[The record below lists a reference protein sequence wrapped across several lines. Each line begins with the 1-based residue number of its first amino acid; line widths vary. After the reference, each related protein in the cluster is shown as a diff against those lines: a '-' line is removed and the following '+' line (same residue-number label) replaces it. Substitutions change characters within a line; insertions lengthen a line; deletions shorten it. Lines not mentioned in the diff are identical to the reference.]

1 MGKITKQQYEVALAK
16 VEELL
21 SLVDDSVPVTD
32 SNAVLLTIFSD
43 IIIS

>member
-21 SLVDDSVPVTD
+21 SLVDDSVSVTD
-32 SNAVLLTIFSD
+32 SNAGRQIGRARC
-43 IIIS
+43 